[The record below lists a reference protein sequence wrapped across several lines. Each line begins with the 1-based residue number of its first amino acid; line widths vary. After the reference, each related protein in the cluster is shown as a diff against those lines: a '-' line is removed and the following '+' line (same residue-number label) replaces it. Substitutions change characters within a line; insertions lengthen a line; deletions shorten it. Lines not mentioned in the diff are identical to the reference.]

1 MLKNKGMIALATIVV
16 LSTATFMA
24 RPTIIQD
31 IFGNHEVQQQ
41 QKEVKLYDIHDDATF
56 AEKTIP
62 YTTVPMG
69 DNDLALSINVPKDW
83 ESDSASDSVTQTLDN
98 KILHN
103 ITRFKSPM
111 IGVVRATI
119 ALQAL
124 KLEHEI
130 TAKSWLRNYVITNGY
145 APQGDI
151 ISEDRNTA
159 AVYFVWTN
167 DGAASYT
174 YMRVRINAGKIIVA
188 RFDAPIHLQEFLAYL
203 QKKVPESMTL
213 TYPKETPVETQKPFA
228 LVDSIKFSY
237 PISWQILSSDF
248 RDMNRLSVQ
257 LQNVGIRNK
266 IDGYI
271 SFVGIR
277 RTRSA
282 SLRAEIENMRTYF
295 NEAFKL
301 DILSLTG
308 SEDVP
313 LTTERFI
320 FKRHE
325 IYTVQNQDTKR
336 LPQELHFVVLGDKDW
351 YIFGFLITPLEKD
364 NLYTWARNTE
374 TFNTILR
381 SIR

>member
-16 LSTATFMA
+16 LCTATFMV
-24 RPTIIQD
+24 RPTILHD
-31 IFGNHEVQQQ
+31 IFGKPQAQQQ
-41 QKEVKLYDIHDDATF
+41 EKEVKLYEIHDDATF
-56 AEKTIP
+56 AENTFA
-62 YTTVPMG
+62 YNTVPMG
-69 DNDLALSINVPKDW
+69 DNDLAMSINVPKNW
-83 ESDSASDSVTQTLDN
+83 ESDTTADSVTQTLDN

-103 ITRFKSPM
+103 ITRFRSPM
-111 IGVVRATI
+111 IGVVRATL

-130 TAKSWLRNYVITNGY
+130 TAKSWLKNYIITNGY

-151 ISEDRNTA
+151 VSEDRHTA

-167 DGAASYT
+167 DGTASYT
-174 YMRVRINAGKIIVA
+174 YMRVRINAGKIIVS
-188 RFDAPIHLQEFLAYL
+188 RFDAPIHLKEFLSYL
-203 QKKVPESMTL
+203 QKKAPDSMTV
-213 TYPKETPVETQKPFA
+213 TYPKETPVETQKAFA

-248 RDMNRLSVQ
+248 RDMNRLNVQ

-282 SLRAEIENMRTYF
+282 SLRAEIDNMRTYF

-301 DILSLTG
+301 DIVDLVS
-308 SEDVP
+308 SETADV
-313 LTTERFI
+313 TTERFI

-325 IYTVQNQDTKR
+325 IYNVQNQDTKR

-351 YIFGFLITPLEKD
+351 YIFGFLITPQEKD

-374 TFNTILR
+374 TLNVILR